1 MMAFLRGF
9 CAFALISFFLLPDLS
24 YCGSLPANAVAA
36 SPSSSPLDA
45 PLVRTR
51 DVVRVLSSYFPEVY
65 GNITAVDGSTVTLDK
80 GAASGITEGMVLSVV
95 RRGQPFRDPYT
106 DEVIGFR
113 EEKLGRLSVESVTD
127 QTSSGFFSRD
137 PSKESPAV
145 GDRVRLSGAP
155 IPLAVI
161 PQSNYADIRVMAH
174 LEQRLDHSERFRVL
188 DPFKVEATL
197 GSLGRVSREDPAV
210 LKRLSI
216 LLGVDYLFLVDT
228 TIVGQRA
235 LMTISVVSGATGQS
249 MAHISAMMK
258 GISPLMAE
266 VGKGEHRVGGFITTS
281 LPPLSKPSSVLSVSF
296 IPKFIAPIGKSISGR
311 PLFAFSDGKKV
322 LLGEFSPDG
331 FRVRYSESNPG
342 VIRNLHIFLSVG
354 HLMDD
359 HPASDQD
366 PSGWKSHYQIAVS
379 SIVEGTPDSY
389 VLDVSGGK
397 LRRIWKH
404 VRLYLRIVHL
414 PGGHDRLLAQKMG
427 VNRPFLGK
435 IYQMDW
441 VRDHFE
447 KGRTL
452 DWPARVRLFGS
463 LPVTISGKTRF
474 LQLSKDNHLT
484 YLGANGDLRFKSPF
498 FLGGYDDH
506 YVFGR
511 PHALLPVRTRM
522 VHLKGRILTISSTKG
537 QNRPIVIVYKNVPV
551 SSPVARFQGYQY
563 GQVYFYRWTGVNWT
577 LLGRLTRVR
586 DFITDIAIGT
596 DPATLKPRLLVATE
610 PVFNF
615 MNIQNLYENEGKIQI
630 FPLPGKVL
638 KALGQGGS
646 PPSLINR
653 PSSGSR
659 P

>member
-1 MMAFLRGF
+1 MMFFVRRLCFFILLSAFLF
-9 CAFALISFFLLPDLS
+9 PEISHSQTLPEK
-24 YCGSLPANAVAA
+24 GVGA
-36 SPSSSPLDA
+36 SSPAAVMDA

-65 GNITAVDGSTVTLDK
+65 GNITSVDGTTVSINK
-80 GAASGITEGMVLSVV
+80 GSAAGITEGMVLSVV
-95 RRGQPFRDPYT
+95 RKGTPFRDPYT
-106 DEVIGFR
+106 DEVIGYR
-113 EEKLGRLSVESVTD
+113 EEKLGRLSVESVSE
-127 QTSSGFFSRD
+127 QSSTGFFAREPSRD
-137 PSKESPAV
+137 APVV

-174 LEQRLDHSERFRVL
+174 LEERLDHSERFSVI

-197 GSLGRVSREDPAV
+197 GSLGRVSREDPLV
-210 LKRLSI
+210 LKRLSVI
-216 LLGVDYLFLVDT
+216 LGVDYLFLVDT

-235 LMTISVVSGATGQS
+235 LMTISVVSGATGKPI
-249 MAHISAMMK
+249 AHISAMMK

-266 VGKGEHRVGGFITTS
+266 VGKGEHRAGGFITTS

-296 IPKFIAPIGKSISGR
+296 IPKFIVPIGKSVSGR

-331 FRVRYSESNPG
+331 FRVRYSEGNPG
-342 VIRNLHIFLSVG
+342 VIRNLHIFLSAG

-359 HPASDQD
+359 HPASDKD
-366 PSGWKSHYQIAVS
+366 PSGWKSHYQIVVS

-389 VLDVSGGK
+389 VLDVSGGR

-404 VRLYLRIVHL
+404 VRLYLRVVHL
-414 PGGHDRLLAQKMG
+414 PDGHDHLLAQKMG

-435 IYQMDW
+435 IFEMDW

-447 KGRTL
+447 KGKAL
-452 DWPARVRLFGS
+452 DWPPRVRLFGS

-522 VHLKGRILTISSTKG
+522 VHLKGRILTIASSKG
-537 QNRPIVIVYKNVPV
+537 GSRPIVIVYKNVPV
-551 SSPVARFQGYQY
+551 SSPVAKFQGYQY
-563 GQVYFYRWTGVNWT
+563 GQVYFYRWTGVSWM

-596 DPATLKPRLLVATE
+596 DPSTLKPRLLVATE

-615 MNIQNLYENEGKIQI
+615 MNIQNLYENEGKIEI
-630 FPLPGKVL
+630 YPLPGKVL
-638 KALGQGGS
+638 KALGQGGV
-646 PPSLINR
+646 PPSLMNR
-653 PSSGSR
+653 PASGSR